1 MTKYIYQIDDSVIM
15 GIRSKVFSNAKKP
28 QGVIG
33 KMMAGGMNGGPHMRL
48 AVWGMSHFDVK
59 GDVLDAGCG
68 GGGNVSRIL
77 AMDGVTSVKGLDCSE
92 VSVEKSRKVNAKDIE
107 SGRCEI
113 IQGNVRELPF
123 TDGSFDTVTA
133 FETVYFWPDIEESF
147 KGIFRVLRSGGTF
160 AVTNESTGTDEASVK
175 YAKII
180 DGMNLYTPE
189 RLRELMSDA
198 GFTDIETYTDSAKP
212 WICVVGRKA

>member
-1 MTKYIYQIDDSVIM
+1 M
-15 GIRSKVFSNAKKP
+15 GLRSKVFSNAKKP

-68 GGGNVSRIL
+68 GGGNVSRML
-77 AMDGVTSVKGLDCSE
+77 AMDGVTSVKGLDYSE
-92 VSVEKSRKVNAKDIE
+92 VSVEKSRKVNAGEIG

-113 IQGNVRELPF
+113 VQGNVRELPF
-123 TDGSFDTVTA
+123 ADDSFDTVTA
-133 FETVYFWPDIEESF
+133 FETVYFWPEIGESF
-147 KGIFRVLRSGGTF
+147 KGVFRVLRSGGTF
-160 AVTNESTGTDEASVK
+160 AVTNESTGTDETSVK

-189 RLRELMSDA
+189 RLKKLMSDA
-198 GFTDIETYTDSAKP
+198 GFADIEIYTDSAKP
-212 WICVVGRKA
+212 WVCVVGRKV